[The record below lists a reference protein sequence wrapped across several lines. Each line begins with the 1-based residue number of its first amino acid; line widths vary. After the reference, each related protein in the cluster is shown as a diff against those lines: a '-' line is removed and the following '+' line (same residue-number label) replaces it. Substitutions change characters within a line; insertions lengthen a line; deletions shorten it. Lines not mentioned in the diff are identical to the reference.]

1 MEKIEDLKKHIKDIE
16 EANASLLDALEKQA
30 KVTEAHRKIITEL
43 KFLRQLDMS
52 ETVRMRR
59 EIQRLMEGKHESKA

>member
-1 MEKIEDLKKHIKDIE
+1 MEKIEDLKKRIEELE
-16 EANASLLDALEKQA
+16 EANASLLDTIA
-30 KVTEAHRKIITEL
+30 KTAKITETHRKIITEL

-59 EIQRLMEGKHESKA
+59 EIQRLMEEKDESKA